1 MKQLCLLFAS
11 CLLVIVA
18 QAQQFKAGLIGGVA
32 TSQVDGDTYAGYD
45 KAGIFAGGFVSKKF
59 SPESKWTALFE
70 ITYIQKGS
78 RKIPHPDKGDNTSYS
93 LNLDYAEV
101 PVLIKY
107 NFSAKDSSNGRHKL
121 ALEAGLAFGALVRS
135 KEDDASGS
143 LPSYGIPFQKTD
155 YSIIIGIN
163 YFLSKKMVFNARTEY
178 SLVPVRRFGSSY
190 YYQVWTYKFLKPGY
204 YNNLLIFSMQ
214 YQF

>member
-11 CLLVIVA
+11 CLLVIVS
-18 QAQQFKAGLIGGVA
+18 QAQQFKVGLIGGIA

-59 SPESKWTALFE
+59 SPASKWTTLFE

-101 PVLIKY
+101 PILLKY
-107 NFSAKDSSNGRHKL
+107 NFSAKDSSNNGRNKF

-143 LPSYGIPFQKTD
+143 LPSYVFLFKKQ
-155 YSIIIGIN
+155 IIR
-163 YFLSKKMVFNARTEY
+163 L
-178 SLVPVRRFGSSY
+178 
-190 YYQVWTYKFLKPGY
+190 
-204 YNNLLIFSMQ
+204 
-214 YQF
+214 